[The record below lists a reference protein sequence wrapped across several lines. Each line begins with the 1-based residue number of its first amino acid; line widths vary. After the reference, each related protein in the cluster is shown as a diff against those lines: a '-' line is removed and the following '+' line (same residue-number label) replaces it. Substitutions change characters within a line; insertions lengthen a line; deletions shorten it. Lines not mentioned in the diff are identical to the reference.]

1 MTKITMTNGQE
12 LYVKEPFT
20 VVLGLIRRREKF
32 IPVSTN
38 TSKMWLNVNHIVS
51 IRGEEHDT
59 N

>member
-1 MTKITMTNGQE
+1 MTNGQE

-20 VVLGLIRRREKF
+20 VVLGLIRRCEKF